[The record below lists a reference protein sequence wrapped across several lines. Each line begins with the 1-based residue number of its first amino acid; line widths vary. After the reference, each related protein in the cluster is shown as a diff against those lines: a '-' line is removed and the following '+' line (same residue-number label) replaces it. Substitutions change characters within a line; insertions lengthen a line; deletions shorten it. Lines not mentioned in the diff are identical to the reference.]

1 MATSLESLR
10 PSKWLTGLWRNPDF
24 VKLWSSLTLVHF
36 GGQITFLALPLTA
49 ALVLNASPFEVGV
62 LTALEALP
70 YPIFGLFA
78 GVLVDRTR
86 KLPVIIACD
95 VGRGLALAAIPVC
108 AWYGALSMAVLYVA
122 GFFVGLL
129 TVIGWPAYQVFM
141 TERVG
146 REHLV
151 EANAKIGIADS
162 AAQLIGPGIA
172 GALVQ
177 WLTAPF
183 AILMDAISFFVS
195 ALLLRGIAPAATDPP
210 KAQARAA
217 VLSEIREGL
226 VTLWN
231 IPELRAMVWALALWQ
246 IFRHAFIATI
256 VLYATR
262 ELHFSAG
269 VVGGLFMVAGL
280 GSLAAAGVVAPLNR
294 RFGLG

>member
-95 VGRGLALAAIPVC
+95 VGRGLALLAIPAC
-108 AWYGALSMAVLYVA
+108 AWFGVLSMPVLYVA

-146 REHLV
+146 RENLV
-151 EANAKIGIADS
+151 EANAKIGLADS
-162 AAQLIGPGIA
+162 AAQLIGPGVA
-172 GALVQ
+172 GALIQ

-183 AILMDAISFFVS
+183 AILADAMCFFTS
-195 ALLLRGIAPAATDPP
+195 AWMLRGIAPQPSDEP
-210 KAQARAA
+210 KARARSMK
-217 VLSEIREGL
+217 LEIFEGL
-226 VTLWN
+226 AVVWRNRT
-231 IPELRAMVWALALWQ
+231 LRALVWSVSLWQ
-246 IFRHAFIATI
+246 VCRHAFIATV
-256 VLYATR
+256 VLFGTR
-262 ELHFSAG
+262 ELSFS
-269 VVGGLFMVAGL
+269 
-280 GSLAAAGVVAPLNR
+280 
-294 RFGLG
+294 